1 MPISIIN
8 YAVSMRKYFTRL
20 SGWVGGLLLSLVPI
34 LVDAASSPSFDD
46 WLARSPGVNLTIG
59 SLFGIIAGLA
69 CWSTRF
75 ITVVMVVMI
84 IWYGFQMMASQSNET
99 KFTSAK
105 KSLGYA
111 VVGMIVVLGA
121 YTIIATVANTIE
133 GVGQQNLSFRE
144 AQYTMFIP
152 LSCGGY

>member
-1 MPISIIN
+1 
-8 YAVSMRKYFTRL
+8 MRKYFTRL

-84 IWYGFQMMASQSNET
+84 IWYGFQMLASRGNDTEFAT
-99 KFTSAK
+99 AK

-111 VVGMIVVLGA
+111 VVGIIVILGA
-121 YTIIATVANTIE
+121 YTIIATVGNAVNNAGTTP
-133 GVGQQNLSFRE
+133 GVWSL
-144 AQYTMFIP
+144 TP
-152 LSCGGY
+152 LSCS